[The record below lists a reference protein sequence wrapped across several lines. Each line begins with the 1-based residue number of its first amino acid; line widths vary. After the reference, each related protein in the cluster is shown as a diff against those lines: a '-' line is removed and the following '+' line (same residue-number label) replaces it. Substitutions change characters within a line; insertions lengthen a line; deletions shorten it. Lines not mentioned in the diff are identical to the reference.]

1 MNSDDLQ
8 TIPRRGLMLVLS
20 SPSGTGKTTL
30 SRRLL
35 EVEDNLEMSVSA
47 TTRTPRPGEVEGTDY
62 FFMKEEQFQK
72 TKDEGGFLEWA
83 QVFDN
88 FYGTPRK
95 FVSDALVDGRDI
107 LFDIDWQGSA
117 QLTKTMHGDIVTVFI
132 LPPSAAA
139 LEQRLRDRG
148 QDPEEV
154 VQRRMAGAKDEIKHY
169 DEYDYIIINDD
180 IDRSVEQLQAILK
193 AERLRRVRRH
203 GLVPFATDLMNDLA

>member
-62 FFMKEEQFQK
+62 FFMDEEQFQK
-72 TKDEGGFLEWA
+72 TKDDGGFLEWA

-88 FYGTPRK
+88 FYGTPRT
-95 FVSDALVDGRDI
+95 FVSDALVEGRDI

-117 QLTKTMHGDIVTVFI
+117 QLTQSMHGDIVTIFI
-132 LPPSAAA
+132 LPPSAEA
-139 LEQRLRDRG
+139 LEQRLRDRA

-154 VQRRMAGAKDEIKHY
+154 VKRRMAGAKDEIKHY

-180 IDRSVEQLQAILK
+180 IDRSVEQLRAILK

-203 GLVPFATDLMNDLA
+203 GLVPFVTEIMDDLS